1 MHPDSNEAFPIS
13 RITDSDFLVV
23 ITGSGSALPDPERG
37 NASLALLVDDVIL
50 QFDCGRRTMEN
61 LMLAGINP
69 MKVDYIFFTHLHFD
83 HIASYD
89 YFIISSWIAGR
100 QKPFKVF
107 GPPGTEKMS
116 EGALYGKNHLNVRWW
131 SARVSSEPPAKVKD
145 VESGLVLNT
154 GKFRVTSAETAH
166 WDPSLGTKTLGYRV
180 DSNYGSVAISGDT
193 APSENMV
200 ELARGVDLLIHECTM
215 PDYGMQTGGI
225 FNRQIDTSKSRRGH
239 TTPTELGKIAKKA
252 QVKKLVVTH
261 LPPYMSVK
269 AALEMSSKY
278 YGYSH
283 EPDIWSKF
291 LSAIKKEYKGPII
304 LAKDCL
310 ILEID

>member
-1 MHPDSNEAFPIS
+1 MHPGSNESSSIS
-13 RITDSDFLVV
+13 QITDSNFSVV
-23 ITGSGSALPDPERG
+23 ITGSGSALPDPWRG
-37 NASLALLVDDVIL
+37 NASQALLIDDIIL

-69 MKVDYIFFTHLHFD
+69 VNVDYIFFTHLHFD
-83 HIASYD
+83 HISDYD

-116 EGALYGKNHLNVRWW
+116 ESAIYGKNHFNVRWW
-131 SARVSSEPPAKVKD
+131 SKRDSAGPPVRVKD
-145 VESGLVLNT
+145 VESGLVLST
-154 GKFRVTSAETAH
+154 GKFTVTSAETAH

-193 APSENMV
+193 APTENMV
-200 ELARGVDLLIHECTM
+200 ELARGVDLLIHECTI
-215 PDYGMQTGGI
+215 PDYGMQTGGM
-225 FNRQIDTSKSRRGH
+225 FSEQIDTSQLRRGH
-239 TTPTELGKIAKKA
+239 TSPTELGKIAMKA

-261 LPPYMSVK
+261 LPPYTSVK

-291 LSAIKKEYKGPII
+291 HSAIKKEYKGPII

-310 ILEID
+310 LLEL